1 MGCLPSPFRLA
12 TPVTAAKRAVSAH
25 PSNEIGASPQPTR
38 RGPNQ
43 GFSPM
48 IGVVRTQGSSRGGA
62 AAANAAAAS
71 AWLTTSLVDLDRLR
85 SYLVKELSSARLPRR
100 SRCRTL

>member
-62 AAANAAAAS
+62 NAAAAS